1 MTPRQARIVLCSFL
15 LLAAGVVINALYF
28 QSKPASIA
36 SRAIVERTPARVE
49 PERARKTSDP
59 PQSTRSKAPSS
70 EERPAR
76 VGRLKPDAA
85 VVDVA
90 PAAPEGEAD
99 PQTIRAVQREIK
111 QRGYG
116 PLVADGVMRLAARAA
131 IMAYEHDQKLP
142 LTGEASEALLKRIL
156 LGASAAA
163 ADLQG
168 VSKAQSRHAE
178 SIIRSV
184 QQWLA
189 ALGYQPGRADG
200 RMGEDTVRA
209 LREFEM
215 DKGLVPKGR
224 ISAEIVVRLTEAL
237 QPPKTASGR

>member
-28 QSKPASIA
+28 QSKPTIAS
-36 SRAIVERTPARVE
+36 SRAIVERMPARAE
-49 PERARKTSDP
+49 PERARKMADLP
-59 PQSTRSKAPSS
+59 PSTRKTPPS
-70 EERPAR
+70 EERAAR
-76 VGRLKPDAA
+76 VGRLKPDSA
-85 VVDVA
+85 VADVA
-90 PAAPEGEAD
+90 PAAPDGEAD
-99 PQTIRAVQREIK
+99 PQTIRAVQRELK

-116 PLVADGVMRLAARAA
+116 PLTTDGVMRLATRAA

-142 LTGEASEALLKRIL
+142 LTGEASEGLLKRIL

-163 ADLQG
+163 DFPS
-168 VSKAQSRHAE
+168 VPKAHSRHAE

-200 RMGEDTVRA
+200 RIGEDTVRA

-224 ISAEIVVRLTEAL
+224 ISAEIVVRLTEAV
-237 QPPKTASGR
+237 QPPKPTAGR